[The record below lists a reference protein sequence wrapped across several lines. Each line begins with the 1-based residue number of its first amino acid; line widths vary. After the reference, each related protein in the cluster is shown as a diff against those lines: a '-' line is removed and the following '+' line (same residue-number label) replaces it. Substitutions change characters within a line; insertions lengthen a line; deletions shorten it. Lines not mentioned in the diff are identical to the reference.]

1 MHNRN
6 GNDAPLRRGFS
17 LLQMLYWCSAAS
29 SASYIVSF
37 VTSRHNA
44 SASESGN
51 VLMVY
56 MLCACLGQ
64 FFINA
69 LCDRLQNNRRMFMLG
84 MGISLVLWAAAYFSP
99 NLILMTVFFCAMGFL
114 LPAMSAVLDTWLI
127 RSFPYDGNAYS
138 PIRAMGSLAYSAVM
152 LTVGLAIDSI
162 GHSVML
168 FLPIVFS
175 CGVIGVAYFM
185 PEVPA
190 IDREARNRLT
200 AGSSKV
206 PSVMWMLIASMAI
219 MGIANTPLLNMNLLI
234 IENAGGT
241 VAHSGISVC
250 FNTVAEFVTMQY
262 IMRRVG
268 QLKAHIQLLLV
279 GGLYL
284 LSTTMMLLIPGIFTL
299 YIAFAI
305 NGVAYGIMMPAR
317 RQFVCENVPD
327 NLLNRMQGIGDMA
340 YTNAGG
346 LISSRLAG
354 GIIDGRG
361 VGALLGL
368 SLTLEAVSFALMT
381 TFGRLQKKSAKE
393 TIDSAA

>member
-1 MHNRN
+1 MNNRN

-17 LLQMLYWCSAAS
+17 LLEMLYWCSAAS

-37 VTSRHNA
+37 VTTRHNA
-44 SASESGN
+44 TPTQSGN

-69 LCDRLQNNRRMFMLG
+69 LVDRLQNNRRMFMLG
-84 MGISLVLWAAAYFSP
+84 MGVSLALWVCAYFAP
-99 NLILMTVFFCAMGFL
+99 TLLLMTVFFCAMGFI

-152 LTVGLAIDSI
+152 LSVGFAIDNI

-168 FLPIVFS
+168 FMPIAFS

-190 IDREARNRLT
+190 IDRSARKKMEVGNSR
-200 AGSSKV
+200 V
-206 PSVMWMLIASMAI
+206 PMVMWVMIASMAI
-219 MGIANTPLLNMNLLI
+219 MGVANTPLLNMNLLI

-241 VAHSGISVC
+241 VSHSGISVC
-250 FNTVAEFVTMQY
+250 FNTIAEFVAMQY
-262 IMRRVG
+262 IMRSVG
-268 QLKAHIQLLLV
+268 KLKAHIQLLMV
-279 GGLYL
+279 GALYL
-284 LSTTMMLLIPGIFTL
+284 ISTAMMLLIPGILTL
-299 YIAFAI
+299 YVAFFI

-368 SLTLEAVSFALMT
+368 SLTLEAISFGMMT
-381 TFGRLQKKSAKE
+381 TFGKLQKKSAKE
-393 TIDSAA
+393 TIDTAA